1 MIKSPCVNVCK
12 LDQHG
17 VCVGCGRTERDIANW
32 ASMTEQERFE
42 TVERAAAWLRAKNKL
57 ALLSRF
63 DLSRGQGKT
72 LDYWRHAE

>member
-17 VCVGCGRTERDIANW
+17 VCVGCGRTERDIADWVN
-32 ASMTEQERFE
+32 MTEQEQFE
-42 TVERAAAWLRAKNKL
+42 TVERADAWLRAKSKL

-63 DLSRGQGKT
+63 EVDKAKKHE
-72 LDYWRHAE
+72 YWEVLQ